1 LLADDAMKHA
11 LTTSSNVLKSSTG
24 LYKAHSLDARLK
36 YTSKSIQLY
45 KSTFINMAQSF
56 RQIIGVPPSTASPSD
71 SALIIIDAQKEY
83 ASGSLKVTNAE
94 ASGKVI
100 ASLLEKYRAAN
111 GKFVHILHKTPEGAP
126 IFTPDT
132 PLADEFDVLK
142 AKDGEKVIWKGHP
155 GAFAETDLDKVLK
168 GWGIK
173 KVVLTGYM
181 AHVCVSTTAR
191 QASQRGYDVLVV
203 EDGIGDRDIP
213 GLKGEEVTKAVLAEL
228 ADAFAT
234 VVKGDEIK

>member
-1 LLADDAMKHA
+1 MAR
-11 LTTSSNVLKSSTG
+11 
-24 LYKAHSLDARLK
+24 SL
-36 YTSKSIQLY
+36 
-45 KSTFINMAQSF
+45 
-56 RQIIGVPPSTASPSD
+56 RQIMGVPPSTASPSD

-83 ASGSLKVTNAE
+83 ASGALTVTNAE

-132 PLADEFDVLK
+132 PLAEEFDVLK
-142 AKDGEKVIWKGHP
+142 AKHGEKLIWKVHP
-155 GAFAETDLDKVLK
+155 GAFAETNLEEVLK
-168 GWGIK
+168 AWGIK

-181 AHVCVSTTAR
+181 AHICVSTTAR
-191 QASQRGYDVLVV
+191 QASQLGYDVLVV

-228 ADAFAT
+228 ADGFAT
-234 VVKGDEIK
+234 IVKSEEIK